1 MEDSSHKSRPLIM
14 PQLNGEKRV
23 KPFARVL
30 VRSHSAFAIIFV
42 LSLLQLG
49 CRPQQAS
56 TVTSQQSQQSQLRQV
71 NRSESLLKATAQA
84 LSDLADSTDLEMH
97 PPVVVLDSR
106 NSSDHQ
112 DLYAICV
119 PNPAIASKP
128 INVLHVATN
137 NGRFKGLGV
146 GPGDLLKFFV
156 IEDETVD
163 EDSRQKGLSRQ
174 KAMNLKVAR
183 VLDDNNLLIEGALSQ
198 VVAIPGR
205 LEVWRTVDARQKDVV
220 RRLDE
225 YATRR
230 IPALG
235 WEPAP
240 DEKVLA
246 QIRDWLNQWIRQ
258 SNPPSDWKR
267 EPLLDSLP
275 KELQTDDGVKV
286 ALSAEKLA
294 AKSFDTHESRII
306 QEAVWL
312 RDISRWAHG
321 EAFDD
326 VARATALFD
335 WTIRNIQLE
344 NDADAVPHRPWHTL
358 LYGRGTAAQ
367 RAWVFAALCRQ
378 QGLNV
383 VMLGIPLT
391 KPAEGAADAAKTAG
405 DMYWLAA
412 LFADSKLYLFDPRLG
427 LLIPG
432 PEGKGVATLEQVST
446 NDALLRKMD
455 VEGLPYPLT
464 SELAKA
470 AAVFIVADPF
480 ELSRRAGQLEASL
493 TGEDHLIL
501 SVKISEL
508 ASQLKAVLEVTKVAL
523 WEVPFRT
530 LQGQLLIGKDARTSE
545 ALAFEPFAVRP
556 ALWKARVWHFQG
568 RQKPATTAGSE
579 EINDHEEAVRLYM
592 SKSVRPTDIEIAA
605 SPSDG
610 EQRVERAAKTN
621 ATYWLGL
628 VTYDDGKF
636 GVAANWFQ
644 RPELVKADSVWAT
657 GAKYNLG
664 RSLEAEQKFE
674 EAAAVLENDTSPQ
687 QQGNKWRARDL
698 RSRPKA
704 ARPAD
709 AADGAK

>member
-1 MEDSSHKSRPLIM
+1 MPHPPSRTVRRTHERPACIIQAPSLI
-14 PQLNGEKRV
+14 G
-23 KPFARVL
+23 ARWRRLALAAVALVVL
-30 VRSHSAFAIIFV
+30 IP
-42 LSLLQLG
+42 G
-49 CRPQQAS
+49 CRPQAPTAS
-56 TVTSQQSQQSQLRQV
+56 NQQSQQSQLRQV
-71 NRSESLLKATAQA
+71 NRSEALLKATAQA
-84 LSDLADSTDLEMH
+84 LSDLPDGTDLEMH
-97 PPVVVLDSR
+97 PPIVVLDSR

-119 PNPAIASKP
+119 PNPAIPSKP

-163 EDSRQKGLSRQ
+163 EESRQTGMSRQ

-198 VVAIPGR
+198 VVAVPAR
-205 LEVWRTVDARQKDVV
+205 LEVWRTVDVRQKDVV
-220 RRLDE
+220 RRLDD

-240 DEKVLA
+240 DEKVIA
-246 QIRDWLNQWIRQ
+246 QIHDWLNQWIRQ

-275 KELQTDDGVKV
+275 EELRADQEVKAV
-286 ALSAEKLA
+286 LSVEKLA
-294 AKSFDTHESRII
+294 AKSFEPHESRIV

-326 VARATALFD
+326 VGRANALFD
-335 WTIRNIQLE
+335 WTVRNIQLE
-344 NDADAVPHRPWHTL
+344 SEADAVPHRPWHTL
-358 LYGRGTAAQ
+358 LYGRGSADQ
-367 RAWVFAALCRQ
+367 RAWVFAGLCRQ

-383 VMLGIPLT
+383 VLLGIPVA
-391 KPAEGAADAAKTAG
+391 KPAKGTADSATTAG
-405 DMYWLAA
+405 GTYWLAA
-412 LFADSKLYLFDPRLG
+412 LWADNRLYLFDPRLG
-427 LLIPG
+427 LPIPG
-432 PEGKGVATLEQVST
+432 PEGKGVATLEQVSKD
-446 NDALLRKMD
+446 DALLRKMD
-455 VEGLPYPLT
+455 VEGFPYPLT
-464 SELAKA
+464 T
-470 AAVFIVADPF
+470 AVFKDAQVCIVADPF
-480 ELSRRAGQLEASL
+480 ALSRRASQLEASL
-493 TGEDHLIL
+493 TGEDHVVL
-501 SVKISEL
+501 SAKTGEL
-508 ASQLKAVLEVTKVAL
+508 TSQLTAVPGITKVAL

-530 LQGQLLIGKDARTSE
+530 LQGQFTLGKSARTNE

-556 ALWKARVWHFQG
+556 TLWKARVRHFQG
-568 RQKPATTAGSE
+568 RRKAATTADSE

-592 SKSVRPTDIEIAA
+592 SKSVRPTDREIAT

-636 GVAANWFQ
+636 DVAANWFQ
-644 RPELVKADSVWAT
+644 RPELTKAESIWAT
-657 GAKYNLG
+657 GAKYNLA
-664 RSLEAEQKFE
+664 RSWEAEQKYE
-674 EAAAVLENDTSPQ
+674 EAAAILEKDGAPQ
-687 QQGNKWRARDL
+687 QHGNKWRARDL
-698 RSRPKA
+698 RSRPVA
-704 ARPAD
+704 AKRD
-709 AADGAK
+709 